1 VGQTTIT
8 DVAAALDVVDLPVF
22 VASRGPGPSSP
33 TGGPAADPDAE
44 PACIL
49 SVANVSTMGELS
61 DRRARKKAQTRDQ
74 VRRTAQ
80 RLFAERGFEAVTIAD
95 VAAAADVAVQ
105 TVFNHFATK
114 EEIFFSD
121 RTPWRDGPAQSVR
134 TRAEDTGPLA
144 ALRAHLLTLVEA
156 YMCRA
161 STPEHRRLMA
171 TLEASPALR
180 AHERLLHQEAEA
192 RLREALEEAWREP
205 TGTLD
210 EFVPDDPRLAGG
222 LVAALWL
229 GAIRVLLVDQRH
241 CPPKRGDRGAVE
253 RVRRTAEDL
262 LDRVERT
269 LEPTWAREHAV
280 RRAS

>member
-1 VGQTTIT
+1 MAKVM
-8 DVAAALDVVDLPVF
+8 A
-22 VASRGPGPSSP
+22 
-33 TGGPAADPDAE
+33 
-44 PACIL
+44 
-49 SVANVSTMGELS
+49 MGELS
-61 DRRARKKAQTRDQ
+61 DRRARKKAQTREH
-74 VRRTAQ
+74 VRGTAQ
-80 RLFAERGFEAVTIAD
+80 QLFGEHGFEAVTIAD

-114 EEIFFSD
+114 EELFFSD
-121 RTPWRDGPAQSVR
+121 RTPWRDGPAEAVR
-134 TRAEDTGPLA
+134 TRDAATGPLA
-144 ALRAHLLTLVEA
+144 ALRAHLLELVEA

-192 RLREALEEAWREP
+192 RVREALEDAWREP

-210 EFVPDDPRLAGG
+210 AFVPTDPRLASG

-229 GAIRVLLVDQRH
+229 GTIRVVLVEQRYN
-241 CPPKRGDRGAVE
+241 PPKPGDRAAVD
-253 RVRRTAEDL
+253 RVLRTAEDL

-269 LEPTWAREHAV
+269 LEPGWGRQRLA